1 MNTEKFMSENF
12 PQDKAQQFADI
23 LKESISSYIEK
34 KDSCTVEEWLNSY
47 LTEHLPDKSAE
58 EIAAVSDEIVRTI
71 QLHEE
76 TMTSM
81 RNAKASGKSVE
92 VWFQEETAQQSAG
105 QQAHE
110 LAEVHAALTAASNQ
124 YADADEQQEVLD
136 VEVLPPEEW
145 EDENWNKYKMKDLVT
160 ETVRQAGETAL
171 RTTASDLYGK
181 TMEYGLKTV
190 LTDKTIISESV
201 MNGASSGLKAA
212 TAGAMEVARK
222 IDVLD
227 AEDTESSALIA
238 STAIENVKIL
248 GKVASG
254 EISMADALKE
264 MQDTSIST
272 VAAIIKAKAGYIGSK
287 FGKKIGAAVGAVFGP
302 VGAAVGHF
310 AGGVVGKMAGTKVGS
325 KIVETAKKVGSAAKS
340 VVSKAVSAVK
350 SVGRKISSGIKSIFS
365 RW

>member
-34 KDSCTVEEWLNSY
+34 KDSYTVEEWLNSY

-58 EIAAVSDEIVRTI
+58 EIAAVSNEIVRT
-71 QLHEE
+71 
-76 TMTSM
+76 
-81 RNAKASGKSVE
+81 GKSDE
-92 VWFQEETAQQSAG
+92 AWFQEETASQQSVG
-105 QQAHE
+105 QQAYGLVE
-110 LAEVHAALTAASNQ
+110 AHAALTAASNQ
-124 YADADEQQEVLD
+124 YAESDEQQEVID
-136 VEVLPPEEW
+136 VEVIPPEEW
-145 EDENWNKYKMKDLVT
+145 EDKNWNKYKMKDLVT

-287 FGKKIGAAVGAVFGP
+287 FG
-302 VGAAVGHF
+302 
-310 AGGVVGKMAGTKVGS
+310 
-325 KIVETAKKVGSAAKS
+325 
-340 VVSKAVSAVK
+340 
-350 SVGRKISSGIKSIFS
+350 
-365 RW
+365 